1 MGSKMKQD
9 KAVTSPQPTP
19 ARNADRKWRFDAVFE
34 ALVFENGG
42 GQIWHHG
49 VHVGVRCDIRSS
61 SDADLKPFSR
71 WSRVAPAI
79 ILGLF
84 CHQMPNTKIP
94 DNLTLSGIENLIKK
108 LFPCC
113 LMV

>member
-34 ALVFENGG
+34 TFTFENGG

-49 VHVGVRCDIRSS
+49 VHADIRSDITVS
-61 SDADLKPFSR
+61 GNAGLKPFLR
-71 WSRVAPAI
+71 GSRVAPAT

-84 CHQMPNTKIP
+84 CHQMLNTKI
-94 DNLTLSGIENLIKK
+94 TENLPCAVKK
-108 LFPCC
+108 I
-113 LMV
+113 

>member
-19 ARNADRKWRFDAVFE
+19 ARNADQKWRFDAVFE

-49 VHVGVRCDIRSS
+49 VHADIRSDITAS
-61 SDADLKPFSR
+61 SDAGLKPLSR
-71 WSRVAPAI
+71 GSRVASMG
-79 ILGLF
+79 IL
-84 CHQMPNTKIP
+84 PI
-94 DNLTLSGIENLIKK
+94 LSRS
-108 LFPCC
+108 
-113 LMV
+113 

>member
-19 ARNADRKWRFDAVFE
+19 ARSADQKWRFDAVCE
-34 ALVFENGG
+34 TLVFENGG

-49 VHVGVRCDIRSS
+49 VHAGIRSNITVS
-61 SDADLKPFSR
+61 SNAGLKPLSR
-71 WSRVAPAI
+71 GSRVASII

-84 CHQMPNTKIP
+84 CHQIPNTKIP
-94 DNLTLSGIENLIKK
+94 DSIGCPE
-108 LFPCC
+108 
-113 LMV
+113 

>member
-34 ALVFENGG
+34 TFTFENGG

-49 VHVGVRCDIRSS
+49 VHAGVRCDITVSS
-61 SDADLKPFSR
+61 NADLKPFLR
-71 WSRVAPAI
+71 ESRVASTGAFPI
-79 ILGLF
+79 FGSDSGMDT
-84 CHQMPNTKIP
+84 QMIT
-94 DNLTLSGIENLIKK
+94 
-108 LFPCC
+108 F
-113 LMV
+113 